1 MSHQDLDVVKC
12 RLKGQCLKVALQSL
26 LSEVSWSLIKFRQDC
41 SWTPKL
47 LAATALLWAWS
58 DESTLVERFSVVR
71 RIIIFLFSLQH
82 QVAES
87 YQAFIKILARWTD
100 EMVLAIQVS
109 LRQRLPQ
116 QFPDCWQMFGFIPFG
131 GDGSRIELPRTTAHE
146 QAYSASR
153 KSKKRKSK
161 SARQRRNHHKHSRK
175 LNSPQMWLTTLW
187 HLGTGLPWNWRS
199 GPADS
204 SERAHLREMLESLPA
219 LALIVADAGFV
230 GYDFARAITDS
241 GRQLLIRVGANIKL
255 LKQLGYVRE
264 SGNTV
269 YLWPDKAAKNNHPP
283 VVLRLIVVHNGKH
296 PVYLVTSVCSTKR
309 LADSQIIELY
319 RRRWGIE
326 LFYRHLKQTFQRRKL
341 RSTSPENAR
350 IELDWSLI
358 GLWAMGFYALIEAR
372 RVETLPSKLSVAKML
387 RAFRRTMKDYRHP
400 AEDGWRLQRILR
412 EATID
417 SYERQN
423 KTSRNYPRKKKE
435 TPPGCPIINNATPQQ
450 VAHAK
455 QVRTMTQKGLT
466 A

>member
-1 MSHQDLDVVKC
+1 MSHQDLDVVKS

-26 LSEVSWSLIKFRQDC
+26 LSEVCWTPIKFRKDC

-47 LAATALLWAWS
+47 LAVTALLWAWS

-71 RIIIFLFSLQH
+71 RIVIFLFSMQH

-87 YQAFIKILARWTD
+87 YQAFMKILARWTD
-100 EMVLAIQVS
+100 EMVGAIRVS
-109 LRQRLPQ
+109 LQQRMPR
-116 QFPDCWQMFGFIPFG
+116 QFPDCWELFGFIPFG
-131 GDGSRIELPRTTAHE
+131 GDGSRFELPRTQAHE
-146 QAYSASR
+146 QAFSASR
-153 KSKKRKSK
+153 RSKKRKPK
-161 SARQRRNHHKHSRK
+161 SARKRKTPDKHSRK
-175 LNSPQMWLTTLW
+175 ANSPQMWLTTLW
-187 HLGTGLPWNWRS
+187 HLGTGLPWNWRR

-204 SERAHLREMLESLPA
+204 SERAHVLEMLESLPA

-255 LKQLGYVRE
+255 LKQLGYARE

-269 YLWPDKAAKNNHPP
+269 YLWPDTAAKKNLPP
-283 VVLRLIVVHNGKH
+283 LVLRMIVVHNGKH
-296 PVYLVTSVCSTKR
+296 PVHLLTSVRDTKR
-309 LADSQIIELY
+309 LTDRQIIELY

-341 RSTSPENAR
+341 RSASPANAE
-350 IELDWSLI
+350 IELDWSFL

-372 RVETLPSKLSVAKML
+372 RVGTSPSQLSVAKML
-387 RAFRRTMKDYRHP
+387 RAFRRAMKDYRHP
-400 AEDGWRLQRILR
+400 AENGWRLCRILR

-417 SYERQN
+417 TYERQN

-435 TPPGCPIINNATPQQ
+435 TPPGSPVIHSATPHQ
-450 VAHAK
+450 VSRAK
-455 QVRTMTQKGLT
+455 QLRTMLQKGLT